1 MTLQADIA
9 RITRG
14 TAAGIGYLRRAGEG
28 QALVLLHGI
37 GSNAESFSA
46 LMKALPPSIDAIAW
60 DAPGYGASTPLA
72 PPSPSPKEYA
82 AALEKFLD
90 TLKLS
95 RIALAGH
102 SLGCLFSGSFAANY
116 ASRVSSLTLMSP
128 ALGYRVASGAALP
141 SGVQSRIDE
150 IEQLGPKAFA
160 AQRAARLLRHIAE
173 GDPVTNMSST
183 ARALGINRTTL
194 IRLLHTLKDERFIEP
209 RNEGHGWRIGLGLI
223 GLTAQAF
230 FSEDLVQTSV
240 PVLTRLAETLGLSA
254 HLGVLDGT
262 EIVYLVR
269 RVPNHVFASNIRSG
283 SRLPAH
289 AANMGRIILANLP
302 PERVDHLYMGTFLK
316 PVTPR
321 TAVTPAQLHAQLNAD
336 KAAGLAWSDG
346 NYEAGISSVAA
357 AVFDATDTPVA
368 AVNVSGHSSD
378 FAGTARRNQIA
389 AAVKA
394 ASLEISQRLGWL
406 GSDPT
411 PRQHEPRAKPAKAGR
426 AVSRATS

>member
-60 DAPGYGASTPLA
+60 YAPGYGASTPLA

-160 AQRAARLLRHIAE
+160 AKRAARLVDEPQTKQEI
-173 GDPVTNMSST
+173 VTAVEKAMGSVNPKGY
-183 ARALGINRTTL
+183 AQAVHALGAGD
-194 IRLLHTLKDERFIEP
+194 LL
-209 RNEGHGWRIGLGLI
+209 
-223 GLTAQAF
+223 
-230 FSEDLVQTSV
+230 
-240 PVLTRLAETLGLSA
+240 
-254 HLGVLDGT
+254 
-262 EIVYLVR
+262 
-269 RVPNHVFASNIRSG
+269 
-283 SRLPAH
+283 
-289 AANMGRIILANLP
+289 
-302 PERVDHLYMGTFLK
+302 
-316 PVTPR
+316 
-321 TAVTPAQLHAQLNAD
+321 AD
-336 KAAGLAWSDG
+336 
-346 NYEAGISSVAA
+346 AA
-357 AVFDATDTPVA
+357 AVTVPVMVAVGTKDVVTPPENAHALYKVLKHPAGLHEIPGAGHALPQEQPA
-368 AVNVSGHSSD
+368 AVVQHL
-378 FAGTARRNQIA
+378 ARFVMEHA
-389 AAVKA
+389 HV
-394 ASLEISQRLGWL
+394 
-406 GSDPT
+406 
-411 PRQHEPRAKPAKAGR
+411 
-426 AVSRATS
+426 